1 MVNNAKGG
9 LEIVLLSYWKER
21 EYVSAKQD
29 RQGVRTASDLE
40 QKYNFDKTFAE
51 LMGIATDARDKVDSV
66 ESTLRNEMK
75 EQYTTIARDT
85 EKIVMSAM
93 EEYVKTGDLE
103 EYKQTVESQLKIMA
117 DNISATVSEEQL
129 SEVREYL
136 DEQIAILDKTMKDSD
151 AAFLIK
157 ADEISAKIDSN
168 TERITEVSDAVTGQ
182 VAAFEEYKSTNSSAL
197 EVLDNKISANLKSTE
212 EKITEVL
219 DELDGQVALI
229 EEYKKSTESDL
240 SVMNEQISASIS
252 STSEQITA
260 INQELG
266 DASAELEQ
274 QAMDMETLREHTE
287 SELLLL
293 SDRLQLNF
301 ETATE
306 QISSVNGEVQ
316 SVAEE
321 LEKHF
326 EFSTDGL
333 IIRAGENSMEL
344 HLDNDTIRFMK
355 NGQEFG
361 WWDGVDFHTGNVVVE
376 VNERAQFGDFAFVP
390 RSNGSLSFLKVGG

>member
-51 LMGIATDARDKVDSV
+51 LMGIATDARDKVDKV

-75 EQYTTIARDT
+75 EQSTTISRDT
-85 EKIVMSAM
+85 EKIIMSAL

-103 EYKQTVESQLKIMA
+103 EYKKTVASELKVMA
-117 DNISATVSEEQL
+117 DNISATVTSTEEQL
-129 SEVREYL
+129 
-136 DEQIAILDKTMKDSD
+136 
-151 AAFLIK
+151 
-157 ADEISAKIDSN
+157 
-168 TERITEVSDAVTGQ
+168 TEVTDTVSGQ
-182 VAAFEEYKSTNSSAL
+182 VTAFEEYKSTNASAL

-229 EEYKKSTESDL
+229 EEYKQSTESDL
-240 SVMNEQISASIS
+240 SVMNEQISMSIS

-260 INQELG
+260 INQGLG
-266 DASAELEQ
+266 EATAELEQ
-274 QAMDMETLREHTE
+274 QAMDMETLREQTE

-293 SDRLQLNF
+293 SDKLQLNF